1 MTQLN
6 VCRDVF
12 YTPGRRRNA
21 VTKDYSIPENCYFVQ
36 GDNSPVS
43 SDSRNWEK
51 PVVPHSLLVG
61 KPFLVHLPSKPAIL
75 QFAGREW
82 PIRIP
87 DWQRIRYIH

>member
-1 MTQLN
+1 MY
-6 VCRDVF
+6 RDVF

-21 VTKDYSIPENCYFVQ
+21 VDSEFQIPENCYFVQ

-43 SDSRNWEK
+43 SDSRNWEQ
-51 PVVPHSLLVG
+51 PAVPHNLLLG
-61 KPFLVHLPSKPAIL
+61 KPFLVHLPSRPSIL

-87 DWQRIRYIH
+87 DWRRIRYIH